1 MARKPK
7 WGARPSPSLGLGRPA
22 LPLSPEGLSLPV
34 GHFSVPAEEW
44 ATGDERPSQH
54 RPREGSRDAPVLL
67 LPVTPSDGRPR
78 LGFWQQHL
86 VLPVLEL
93 SIDRRPGAHTPAS
106 VWLPGRRARGRR
118 ERCSSCPGTGT
129 PAWEGRHGLSVL
141 VSTARGPCVQAGC

>member
-7 WGARPSPSLGLGRPA
+7 WGARPSLSLGLGCPA
-22 LPLSPEGLSLPV
+22 LPLSPERPV
-34 GHFSVPAEEW
+34 LARRAFQRSGGGVVHRRMSVISAPAR
-44 ATGDERPSQH
+44 ER
-54 RPREGSRDAPVLL
+54 SRDAPVLP

-106 VWLPGRRARGRR
+106 GWLPGRRARGCG
-118 ERCSSCPGTGT
+118 ERCSLRPGRLARRRGK
-129 PAWEGRHGLSVL
+129 GRH
-141 VSTARGPCVQAGC
+141 C